1 MCQVAEIS
9 ALFDGAIVY
18 AKGGRL
24 LRMVQTWIGDDAFR
38 RGLTDYF
45 TKFQYDN
52 TTGDDLWQCFSAA
65 SGKDVGALMNTWISQ
80 PGYPVV
86 RATLAD
92 GKLPH
97 SRKSNFSIRRTSRT
111 TACSPIPLGANDSRI
126 PDARRR
132 VRRRIIHRQRHAT
145 TKRRRHGRYI
155 TLYDDELDNYAR
167 NFGGHT

>member
-1 MCQVAEIS
+1 MSGVQPVQVDVSSPAEIS

-52 TTGDDLWQCFSAA
+52 TTGDDLWQCFSTA

-92 GKLPH
+92 GKL
-97 SRKSNFSIRRTSRT
+97 
-111 TACSPIPLGANDSRI
+111 
-126 PDARRR
+126 
-132 VRRRIIHRQRHAT
+132 
-145 TKRRRHGRYI
+145 
-155 TLYDDELDNYAR
+155 TLSQEQFFVGIFVPKGSFESSDEEK
-167 NFGGHT
+167 